1 MTLKEDA
8 IAIFRQRGQVGTLG
22 EFVDAVVEAADR
34 RMAVID
40 EREAKIVAE
49 IEARNEREA
58 VRFAELMRDHEEVM
72 RQIRELKASQG
83 A

>member
-40 EREAKIVAE
+40 EREA
-49 IEARNEREA
+49 RNEREA

>member
-40 EREAKIVAE
+40 EREA
-49 IEARNEREA
+49 RNEREA

-72 RQIRELKASQG
+72 RHLGLALVEIRELKASQG